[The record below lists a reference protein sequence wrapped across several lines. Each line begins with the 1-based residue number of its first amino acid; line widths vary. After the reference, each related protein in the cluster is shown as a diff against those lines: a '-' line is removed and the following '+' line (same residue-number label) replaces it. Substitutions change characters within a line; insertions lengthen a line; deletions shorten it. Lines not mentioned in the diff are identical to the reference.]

1 MQRPLQQKALQYAT
15 VGVAA
20 RLGDLVAVQEMVWH
34 GRPIDVFDNRGW
46 SPIHEAAYSGNT
58 GCLEFLL
65 RQPGVDP
72 DWVTHAK
79 ETALILAA
87 RQGQHEAVV
96 ALINFRAD
104 PNLSTNEGYT
114 PLWEAL
120 NNDKFHCF
128 RTLVKKG
135 ADVNLRI
142 YTGYSVLHLAAEK
155 GCAHSVNLLLQ
166 HGADVDVYADHN
178 LSPLFLACHNGHI
191 DCVKVL
197 VKFAKERGLMH
208 IVNAAAEDNATPLLI
223 AAQEGHAEIIEFLL
237 KYGADANISVSEET
251 SEQSVALQFAVYKG
265 HKRCVHLLL
274 PYTDMSVFNI
284 YDKMHPLV
292 QALKHPDTTILEML
306 SEYLDIHR
314 LSPVS
319 TYLKSKLGHLTS
331 ALVPARTCSLLCLV
345 KSGWPMAGA
354 EFLLRHGVS
363 PNISDED
370 EEDED
375 SEEAMRPRGTFSG
388 ANEEELPPLIV
399 ALWTNNVPLF
409 QLLLRHGANPNFYH
423 KNVTGNVAMLLA
435 FQNDLERD
443 LSAMIVRNSRQPNF
457 QIFYIW
463 QLFLA
468 GAESHSLFDLDGIR
482 GGQTA
487 GVGGVSPSTGPPSN
501 PAITNLFGL
510 KFHMFKRKENLVP
523 VLALLMCISDHASL
537 PNYVLND
544 SDFDTDQR
552 KLLQTISEKTNSLSH
567 RCRRVVVH
575 QLGKENCYCRS
586 SMEKLR
592 IPVVLQDYLM
602 FSELEPPLQEMILK
616 FITVNPPDETG
627 DGGGGGVQ

>member
-1 MQRPLQQKALQYAT
+1 MQAKLQEKSLQYAS

-34 GRPIDVFDNRGW
+34 DRPVDVFDNRGW
-46 SPIHEAAYSGNT
+46 SPIHEAAYAGNT

-79 ETALILAA
+79 ETALLLAA
-87 RQGQHEAVV
+87 RQGQHDALVS
-96 ALINFRAD
+96 LINCRAD
-104 PNLSTNEGYT
+104 LDLSTNEGYT

-120 NNDKFHCF
+120 SNNNFHCF
-128 RTLVKKG
+128 RTLVKKD
-135 ADVNLRI
+135 ADIDARI
-142 YTGYSVLHLAAEK
+142 YTGYSALHLAAEK
-155 GCAHSVNLLLQ
+155 GSVDSVNLLLMK
-166 HGADVDVYADHN
+166 GADLDVYADHN
-178 LSPLFLACHNGHI
+178 LSPLFLACHNGHF
-191 DCVKVL
+191 DCVKLL
-197 VKFAKERGLMH
+197 VKFAKERGVMH
-208 IVNAAAEDNATPLLI
+208 IVNAPAEDNATPLLI
-223 AAQEGHAEIIEFLL
+223 ASQEGHADIVEFLL
-237 KYGADANISVSEET
+237 KHGANADISVTIDDS
-251 SEQSVALQFAVYKG
+251 QCVALQYAVYKG
-265 HKRCVHLLL
+265 HARCVQLLL
-274 PYTDMSVFNI
+274 PCTDLSGFTT

-292 QALKHPDTTILEML
+292 QALKHQDTTILEML
-306 SEYLDIHR
+306 HQHLDIHR

-319 TYLKSKLGHLTS
+319 AYIKSKLGHLTS
-331 ALVPARTCSLLCLV
+331 ALVPARVCSLLCLV
-345 KSGWPMAGA
+345 KSGWPVTGA
-354 EFLLRHGVS
+354 EYLLRHGVS
-363 PNISDED
+363 PNISNSSKDKKGHGGT
-370 EEDED
+370 
-375 SEEAMRPRGTFSG
+375 AFMRTEGSSQGT
-388 ANEEELPPLIV
+388 EEELPPLIV

-482 GGQTA
+482 VGQNTTLGGA
-487 GVGGVSPSTGPPSN
+487 SPSVVHAPN

-537 PNYVLND
+537 PNYVLTD

-552 KLLQTISEKTNSLSH
+552 KVLQAISEKTNSLSH

-586 SMEKLR
+586 SMAKLH
-592 IPVVLQDYLM
+592 IPTVLQDYLM
-602 FSELEPPLQEMILK
+602 FSELEPPLQDMILK
-616 FITVNPPDETG
+616 FITVNPPDEAG
-627 DGGGGGVQ
+627 DGSH